1 MPTEPSIYKLI
12 NHPYY
17 LLISKYIDAC
27 GFKIARYSV
36 REALRKVDVSFDL
49 SKLNEILTSFFSD
62 LLVIQIDEKVEDLSA
77 IITPCFLLHRNE
89 NQFSIYEVLKIE
101 NDKVLIFEQDKKE
114 HTISVDEFQNLIK
127 TSILIFKEEET
138 YIPSEKIL
146 KEYNKE
152 QEEDQKYR
160 DSIQVIG
167 NFISDKECE
176 NLISFC
182 EESDLFK
189 RSVIMASE
197 SDQKHSAHRTS
208 SSAMMEINQSVPIIN
223 NLKEKIADFL
233 NIDTTKIEKLQCVRY
248 FESEGFKP
256 HFDSYVKKRK
266 LTCLLYLNDGFVGGE
281 TYFPEVDFRVTP
293 KKGSL
298 LIFQNLDENN
308 ELITQSF
315 HEGSPLL
322 EGVKYACNIWI
333 E

>member
-36 REALRKVDVSFDL
+36 REALRKVDGSFDL

-89 NQFSIYEVLKIE
+89 SQFSIYVVLKIE

-138 YIPSEKIL
+138 YISSEKNL

-160 DSIQVIG
+160 DSIQVID

-197 SDQKHSAHRTS
+197 ADQKHSAHRTS

-266 LTCLLYLNDGFVGGE
+266 LTCLLYLNDGFVGGN
-281 TYFPEVDFRVTP
+281 TYFPEVDFGISP